1 MEINIGHL
9 RDKTLEGQAGD
20 LARGTD
26 PAVFLSVCHKFETS
40 ILGAK
45 CQKTHY
51 LPMWVPI
58 HQLLHLHYCEK
69 ASMQG
74 LKLNVILCMETLG

>member
-9 RDKTLEGQAGD
+9 RDKTPEGQAGD
-20 LARGTD
+20 LAGGTG
-26 PAVFLSVCHKFETS
+26 PAVLISVCHKFEAS

-51 LPMWVPI
+51 LSMWVPI
-58 HQLLHLHYCEK
+58 HQFLHLYYCEN
-69 ASMQG
+69 ASMQD
-74 LKLNVILCMETLG
+74 LKLNVILCVEILG